1 MVALEEEVIR
11 YKMLNEQFVYPQYD
25 GRSLYNVV
33 PTIFNLFGIVNRRK
47 SLPIG
52 LFKKYINKNNKIIFF
67 LIDGFGFN
75 HCETFSKEL
84 EFLKHLASKGN
95 VFSITSIFPSTTASC
110 LTTLATGLA
119 PCEHGLFEW
128 NMYIK
133 EIDRVIQTLP
143 FCEAGK
149 NAKNESLKKE
159 GVSPNI
165 LLEKGIKTTFQLLS
179 KNNVGSYVFLHQS
192 IANSTYSLLVS
203 QGAVIV
209 PYATIFDL
217 FPQIIKVLNSEK
229 GPAFLDVYFAD
240 IDSAEHKFGPYS
252 KEHILELK
260 IFFEE
265 LGSGFIKS
273 FNKETARNITAI
285 ITSDHGQIP
294 IDPKK
299 TIYLNRDKKTAKS
312 FTLSRNGKPVLP
324 WGSPR
329 DVFLAIADDKKEEVF
344 AYLINKYKNTAKIMK
359 TEEAIKMGL
368 FGPPDGG
375 VKPSRRF
382 LERVG
387 DVLILPYGGET
398 IWYEHVKGDLLEFLG
413 HHGGLSKEEMLVPF
427 GIARLE
433 DLL

>member
-1 MVALEEEVIR
+1 MLE
-11 YKMLNEQFVYPQYD
+11 EQFVYPKYD
-25 GRSLYNVV
+25 GGSLYNVV
-33 PTIFNLFGIVNRRK
+33 PTIFNLFGITNREK
-47 SLPIG
+47 SLPAD

-75 HCETFSKEL
+75 HYETLYKEL
-84 EFLKHLASKGN
+84 EFLKNLSLKGD
-95 VFSITSIFPSTTASC
+95 VSSTTSIFPSTTASC

-119 PCEHGLFEW
+119 PCQHGLFEW

-133 EIDRVIQTLP
+133 ELDRVIQTIP
-143 FCEAGK
+143 FSEAGD
-149 NAKNESLKKE
+149 NAKNESLKGK
-159 GVSPNI
+159 VTPDV
-165 LLEKGIKTTFQLLS
+165 LLDKKIRTTFQLLA
-179 KNNVGSYVFLHQS
+179 KNSIKSYIFLPAP
-192 IANSTYSLLVS
+192 IATSTYSLLTT

-209 PYATIFDL
+209 PYATILDL
-217 FPQIIKVLNSEK
+217 FPHLVNVLNSEK
-229 GPAFLDVYFAD
+229 GPAFLDVYFGD
-240 IDSAEHKFGPYS
+240 IDSAEHEFGPYS
-252 KEHILELK
+252 KEHIAKLR

-273 FNKETARNITAI
+273 FSKEAARDITVI
-285 ITSDHGQIP
+285 ITSDHGQIA

-299 TIYLNRDKKTAKS
+299 TAYLNKDKKIIESLAI
-312 FTLSRNGKPVLP
+312 SRNKKLIAP

-329 DVFLAIADDKKEEVF
+329 DVFLAIADDKKEEMF
-344 AYLINKYKNTAKIMK
+344 TYLINKYKNTAKIIK

-368 FGPPDGG
+368 FGSD
-375 VKPSRRF
+375 KPSKRF

-387 DVLILPYGGET
+387 DILILPYGGET

-413 HHGGLSKEEMLVPF
+413 HHGGLSKEETLVPF

>member
-1 MVALEEEVIR
+1 MLEEE
-11 YKMLNEQFVYPQYD
+11 FVYPQYD

-33 PTIFNLFGIVNRRK
+33 PTIFALFDIKDKRK

-75 HCETFSKEL
+75 HYETFSKEL
-84 EFLKHLASKGN
+84 EFFKHLTLKGD

-119 PCEHGLFEW
+119 PCQHGLFEW

-133 EIDRVIQTLP
+133 ELDRVIQTLP
-143 FCEAGK
+143 FCEVGK
-149 NAKNESLKKE
+149 NAQDESLKIK
-159 GVSPNI
+159 GISPHI
-165 LLEKGIKTTFQLLS
+165 LLDKNIKTTFQLLS
-179 KNNVGSYVFLHQS
+179 KNGVKSYVFLQQS

-209 PYATIFDL
+209 PYTTVFDL
-217 FPQIIKVLNSEK
+217 FPQIVKVLNSEK
-229 GPAFLDVYFAD
+229 GPAFLDVYFGD

-252 KEHILELK
+252 KEHILELR

-265 LGSGFIKS
+265 LGRGFVKS
-273 FNKETARNITAI
+273 FNKEAARNITAI
-285 ITSDHGQIP
+285 ITSDHGQIN

-299 TIYLNRDKKTAKS
+299 TIYLNRDKKIIKS
-312 FTLSRNGKPVLP
+312 LALSKKGKLIPP

-329 DVFLAIADDKKEEVF
+329 DVFLATSANKKEEVF
-344 AYLINKYKNTAKIMK
+344 DYLVNKYKKEAKIIK

-368 FGPPDGG
+368 FGPPEEG

-382 LERVG
+382 LERAG
-387 DVLILPYGGET
+387 DILILPYGGET

-427 GIARLE
+427 GIVRLE
-433 DLL
+433 DLS